1 MSTFT
6 YIYGMELF
14 TRVDTPKAGFEIDY
28 TSRIAF
34 FGSCFAD
41 NISAQFAARKF
52 SVLANPFGTVYNPA
66 SIAGQIRAIADGKVF
81 GEKDVFQDARGLQ
94 DVSGKQD
101 ARGNQDA
108 RGPWYSWD
116 AHGSLSGATREEC
129 IEKLNNAA
137 TRTREFLK
145 QADVVFITLGTAFV
159 YYLKDASATTGNGDA
174 HGRAVANCHRQDP
187 ALFER
192 RMITVEEATRAI
204 RGIVESICRI
214 KNQDW
219 IATPTARDDE
229 ANITVRDDDRK
240 FHIVFTVSPLRHM
253 GDGAH
258 NNTLSKA
265 TLQLAVNEIVKRE
278 SGTAAPSASSGT
290 LPVSYFPSYEIVMD
304 ELRDY
309 RFYADDMVHLS
320 KTAEEYIF
328 ERMAETYCSEKTR
341 AEIVQVEKFMKGA
354 NHRIADLESPAT
366 HAFTEKILAQAKS
379 LEKSISG
386 LDLSEE
392 IAKFS
397 KISGNP

>member
-1 MSTFT
+1 
-6 YIYGMELF
+6 MELF
-14 TRVDTPKAGFEIDY
+14 TKIDIPASSIRIDY

-52 SVLANPFGTVYNPA
+52 GVLANPFGTVYNPV

-94 DVSGKQD
+94 DDSGKQD

-137 TRTREFLK
+137 TRTREFL
-145 QADVVFITLGTAFV
+145 QQTDVVFITLGTAFV
-159 YYLKDASATTGNGDA
+159 YFLKD
-174 HGRAVANCHRQDP
+174 GRAVANCHRQAP

-192 RMITVEEATRAI
+192 RMITVEEAARALKN
-204 RGIVESICRI
+204 IVRDLTRI
-214 KNQDW
+214 KRDW
-219 IATPTARDDE
+219 IATPTA
-229 ANITVRDDDRK
+229 RDDDRK

-265 TLQLAVNEIVKRE
+265 TLQLAVNNVINKV
-278 SGTAAPSASSGT
+278 TTVPSASSGT
-290 LPVSYFPSYEIVMD
+290 LPASYFPSYEIVMD

-309 RFYADDMVHLS
+309 RFYDSDMVHLS

-341 AEIVQVEKFMKGA
+341 TDIAQVEKFMRMA
-354 NHRIADLESPAT
+354 NHRIADPESPAT
-366 HAFTEKILAQAKS
+366 HAFAEKILVQAGE
-379 LEKSISG
+379 LEKKIPG
-386 LDLSEE
+386 LNLSEE
-392 IAKFS
+392 KQKFRETTLHVR
-397 KISGNP
+397 G

>member
-1 MSTFT
+1 
-6 YIYGMELF
+6 MELF
-14 TRVDTPKAGFEIDY
+14 TKIDIPASSIRIDY

-52 SVLANPFGTVYNPA
+52 GVLANPFGTVYNPV

-94 DVSGKQD
+94 DDSGKQD
-101 ARGNQDA
+101 AIGNQDA

-129 IEKLNNAA
+129 IKKLNEAA
-137 TRTREFLK
+137 KRTREFL
-145 QADVVFITLGTAFV
+145 QQTDIVFITLGTAFV
-159 YYLKDASATTGNGDA
+159 YFLKGASATDNGDA

-187 ALFER
+187 ALFDR
-192 RMITVEEATRAI
+192 RMISVEEAAQALKN
-204 RGIVESICRI
+204 IVQDLTRI
-214 KNQDW
+214 KRDW
-219 IATPTARDDE
+219 IATPTA
-229 ANITVRDDDRK
+229 RDDDRK

-265 TLQLAVNEIVKRE
+265 TLLLAINSIKQKTMD
-278 SGTAAPSASSGT
+278 SIGSASLQNDKASRASTG
-290 LPVSYFPSYEIVMD
+290 YFPSYEIVMD

-309 RFYADDMVHLS
+309 RFYADDMIHLS

-328 ERMAETYCSEKTR
+328 ERMAESYCSEKTR
-341 AEIVQVEKFMKGA
+341 ADIAQVEKFMKGA
-354 NHRIADLESPAT
+354 NHRITDPDSPAT
-366 HAFTEKILAQAKS
+366 RAFAEKILAQART
-379 LEKSISG
+379 LEKSIPG
-386 LDLSEE
+386 LNLDEE

>member
-1 MSTFT
+1 
-6 YIYGMELF
+6 MELF
-14 TRVDTPKAGFEIDY
+14 TKIDIPASSIRIDY

-52 SVLANPFGTVYNPA
+52 GVLANPFGTVYNPV
-66 SIAGQIRAIADGKVF
+66 SIANQVWAIADGKVF

-94 DVSGKQD
+94 DDSGKQD

-129 IEKLNNAA
+129 IKKLNNAA

-159 YYLKDASATTGNGDA
+159 YYLKDGGFSSDGDA
-174 HGRAVANCHRQDP
+174 HGRAVANCHRQAP

-192 RMITVEEATRAI
+192 RMITVEEAAQALEN
-204 RGIVESICRI
+204 IVQDLTRI
-214 KNQDW
+214 KRDW
-219 IATPTARDDE
+219 IATPTARNDE
-229 ANITVRDDDRK
+229 AK

-253 GDGAH
+253 SDGAH

-265 TLQLAVNEIVKRE
+265 TLQLAVNNVINKV
-278 SGTAAPSASSGT
+278 TTVPSASSGT

-341 AEIVQVEKFMKGA
+341 ADIAQVEKFMRMA
-354 NHRIADLESPAT
+354 NHRIADPESPAT
-366 HAFTEKILAQAKS
+366 HAVAGKILAQAKS